1 MSKEETVHS
10 APEFEERSFWNKLA
24 SAAGKAGREVLE
36 IALTL
41 YYALIDDDTPA
52 WAKATI
58 IGALIYFISP
68 VDAVPDFIPVAGY
81 ADDLVVMAGAVA
93 TVAAHIKPEH
103 REKARDWVERNL

>member
-1 MSKEETVHS
+1 MSKNGTVHR

-41 YYALIDDDTPA
+41 LYALHDDDTPA

-58 IGALIYFISP
+58 IGALIYFINP
-68 VDAVPDFIPVAGY
+68 VDAVPDVIPIVGY
-81 ADDLVVMAGAVA
+81 TDDLVVLAGAVA
-93 TVAAHIKPEH
+93 VVTAHIKPEH